1 MAHPSAR
8 PDSTHVGRSPSSTD
22 PERVV
27 AVTGSA
33 SFLGSNLIGLLE
45 DAPRV
50 RRVLSLDV
58 VSPSTPRDKT
68 VHHDIDL
75 TSHRAEDRLTDILRS
90 EGADTLVHLAF
101 HDIPSRYANAS
112 HYLESVGTMH
122 ML

>member
-1 MAHPSAR
+1 MAPPSAPR
-8 PDSTHVGRSPSSTD
+8 SAVPDAAHVGRSPSSSD

-33 SFLGSNLIGLLE
+33 SFLGSNLVGLLE

-58 VSPSTPRDKT
+58 RPPATLRDKT
-68 VHHDIDL
+68 VHNDIDL
-75 TSHRAEDRLTDILRS
+75 TTHRAEDRLTEILRS

-101 HDIPSRYANAS
+101 HD
-112 HYLESVGTMH
+112 
-122 ML
+122 